1 MQAATRADWRIK
13 DMPTE
18 YVALTLD
25 FTLSAQEAARVR
37 LGFIPT
43 SMEEKWFA
51 YFADNT
57 LHQHRSWTGYCID
70 QIFFEADGD
79 GLRATH
85 AKVNRNPEQY
95 TETDDEQDIQ
105 RIETMVRELSRAAGD
120 DSGLSSFQEA
130 LALAAQ
136 PNYLGNPQ
144 VLSALFE
151 PYFQLLIA
159 SWQGAASY
167 ADKLALNQKIT
178 RALCEDGTGYR
189 RLPGWH
195 NDTGLG
201 RNIIQ
206 FLGLDPDYCAGES
219 LSMIVSEGLA
229 AVDLAFNKLYLEWSQ
244 AQQTGQ
250 SMDLPTRLKALG
262 WFVVTVFMGT
272 NTVYFPDKVLEDI
285 VHPQHT
291 TPLTHEVVGADAV
304 MDEDEELAQSSSI
317 KPSSF
322 ETLLAELQAIDAV
335 QRKPPFKFVQKGIAP
350 GSVLAFKLDPSVTCV
365 VVEKNRVL
373 FQNQMVSLSK
383 AAVMA
388 LQNYGRKVTAAQGPA
403 YWLWNGQLLSKI
415 NNVTT

>member
-285 VHPQHT
+285 VHPKHT

-322 ETLLAELQAIDAV
+322 ETLLAELQAIDAA
-335 QRKPPFKFVQKGIAP
+335 QRKPPFKFVQKGITP
-350 GSVLAFKLDPSVTCV
+350 GSVLTFKLDPSVTCV